1 MLDAAAA
8 ACCAQ
13 RQKRSYFSNRLDN
26 YLTIEMYHFISKPG
40 SYSSSDRGRCSF
52 SPPKTSSSREEMQAC
67 RNRKMM
73 MNDEEIKIMKVDEEE
88 EILDPTSTG
97 VDSALNRGLD
107 AKVRAEEERRRGV
120 CFRRKPTRNDER
132 AHQHQP
138 VECQPVG

>member
-1 MLDAAAA
+1 
-8 ACCAQ
+8 
-13 RQKRSYFSNRLDN
+13 
-26 YLTIEMYHFISKPG
+26 
-40 SYSSSDRGRCSF
+40 
-52 SPPKTSSSREEMQAC
+52 
-67 RNRKMM
+67 MM

-97 VDSALNRGLD
+97 FDSALNRGLD